1 MDPVPILGF
10 LLLGAL
16 AVLAFWIPA
25 EILHKA
31 GFPRWIAVFIPFTG
45 FIGLAIFAF
54 IEWPVQRE
62 LAWLRMKAGADSNE
76 AIPLVERFA
85 LDLERRG
92 EWKQAAEVYEEL
104 SQRASLDESENAEYY
119 RNCVK
124 RLKEHLHV

>member
-85 LDLERRG
+85 LDLERAR
-92 EWKQAAEVYEEL
+92 
-104 SQRASLDESENAEYY
+104 
-119 RNCVK
+119 
-124 RLKEHLHV
+124 

>member
-62 LAWLRMKAGADSNE
+62 LAWLRMKAGAGFERSDTVGGALRARSRE
-76 AIPLVERFA
+76 AR
-85 LDLERRG
+85 
-92 EWKQAAEVYEEL
+92 
-104 SQRASLDESENAEYY
+104 
-119 RNCVK
+119 
-124 RLKEHLHV
+124 